1 VATVRHVDVAHIT
14 QGTDGS
20 CLLAVVG
27 AHLSGQPLNHELTSR
42 GAVLMERTATARHYR
57 MYRLAGGPPMRPALD
72 RVGVGCG
79 HSIEVEVWAIDHAGL
94 GAVTA
99 GVAPPL
105 GIGSIELLD
114 GRWVKGF
121 ICEPHG
127 LGDARDI
134 TVHGSWRSYL
144 AAAAAHA

>member
-1 VATVRHVDVAHIT
+1 VDVAPVT
-14 QGTDGS
+14 QGTGERT
-20 CLLAVVG
+20 LLAVVG

-42 GAVLMERTATARHYR
+42 GAELVERTATANHYR
-57 MYRLAGGPPMRPALD
+57 LYRLAGGPPMRPALD
-72 RVGVGCG
+72 RVGATCG
-79 HSIEVEVWAIDHAGL
+79 HSIEVEVWAVDDAGL
-94 GAVTA
+94 GGLTA

-105 GIGSIELLD
+105 GIGSVELLD

-127 LGDARDI
+127 LGDALDI
-134 TVHGSWRSYL
+134 TSHGSWRSYL